1 MSVSVIIASYGDQ
14 ERWERMSRKA
24 VASATSQVPRPEVI
38 RIHGATLA
46 EARNAGAKMASGNWL
61 CFLDCDDMLE
71 PGYLYAM
78 EEQAGAYGTD
88 SLLLYPMVRRVPSL
102 DAGADLYP
110 AIDLTSSNL
119 LARNYMVIGTL
130 VNSHIFHMAGGF
142 DELEAYEDWDLWLR
156 CVYKLG
162 CTPVAVPGAIYRALV
177 RSDGRNMVSNPLD
190 LCRRILAKNG
200 LCIR

>member
-1 MSVSVIIASYGDQ
+1 MAI
-14 ERWERMSRKA
+14 R
-24 VASATSQVPRPEVI
+24 SAGKGCRAKLWPVPRPEII
-38 RIHGATLA
+38 RIHGTTLA

-78 EEQAGAYGTD
+78 EEQANAYGTD

-102 DAGADLYP
+102 DARPDLYP

-130 VNSHIFHMAGGF
+130 INSHVFHMAGGF

-156 CVYKLG
+156 CVHKLG
-162 CTPVAVPGAIYRALV
+162 CTPVRVPGAIYRALV
-177 RSDGRNMVSNPLD
+177 RKDGRNMVSNPLD